1 MGCLYKSASGRE
13 VNNASSSALDAFRLC
28 RRKFRLSR
36 IDGWKQKDRK
46 ASLEFGKCL
55 EAGLQFYFQNGLKA
69 GDGPD
74 EFRRL
79 WSKFIDQPLTY
90 TDQEGD
96 WKDLNTMGVEM
107 LRLFEI
113 VLPTLPIKNPK
124 FQLNYEKKLWPG
136 DPVYGHLGYTAFIDI
151 LSTLDDASRL
161 IIDVKTAKS
170 LLPVSANMISLDGQ
184 LRKYAWVSSIRDV
197 AFLNFVKCRPEDF
210 KKSTSVTLLE
220 DSGDWKAGQ
229 HLVVVSSVEPK
240 EGDETRYFNLAT
252 EETVRKMDEELDQ
265 ISGKGAKEKKEAVFA
280 SYALLN
286 LVNTLPRDRI
296 SKTKV
301 QFVRGTIPEEDL
313 AEIGDQ
319 IGADTLIMNQAAEK
333 GSFPKDGGVRFP
345 NAICGWCEMRGI
357 CLKDNALR
365 DSLLVQIKPKQAEED
380 DWLKELEGDE
390 GE

>member
-1 MGCLYKSASGRE
+1 MSLYKSASGRE
-13 VNNASSSALDAFRLC
+13 VNNASSSSLDTFRLC

-36 IDGWKQKDRK
+36 IDGWKQKYRK

-55 EAGLQFYFQNGLKA
+55 EAGLQFYFQNGLKS

-96 WKDLNTMGVEM
+96 WANLNRVGVEG
-107 LRLFEI
+107 LRLFE
-113 VLPTLPIKNPK
+113 VTLPNLPIKNPK

-151 LSTLDDASRL
+151 LSTLDDATRL

-170 LLPVSANMISLDGQ
+170 SLDITPNMISLDGQ
-184 LRKYAWVSSIRDV
+184 LRKYAWVSGITEV
-197 AFLNFVKCRPEDF
+197 GFLNFVKCKTEDF
-210 KKSTSVTLLE
+210 KKGTAVTLLE
-220 DSGDWKAGQ
+220 DCAYWKAGQ
-229 HLVVVSSVEPK
+229 RLEIAKYKAEEESRLILV
-240 EGDETRYFNLAT
+240 GT
-252 EETVRKMDEELDQ
+252 EESVQKMDEELDK
-265 ISGKGAKEKKEAVFA
+265 ISGKGATEKKEQVLQKFL
-280 SYALLN
+280 SDGLIGS
-286 LVNTLPRDRI
+286 VSRESI
-296 SKTKV
+296 TKV
-301 QFVRGTIPEEDL
+301 KVQWVRGTIPESEL
-313 AEIGDQ
+313 AEIGEQ
-319 IGADTLIMNQAAEK
+319 IGADVLTMNRAGETA
-333 GSFPKDGGVRFP
+333 GYFKDGGVRFP

-380 DWLKELEGDE
+380 DWLKELEEDSE
-390 GE
+390 

>member
-1 MGCLYKSASGRE
+1 MSLYKSASGRE
-13 VNNASSSALDAFRLC
+13 VNNASSSSLDTFRLC

-55 EAGLQFYFQNGLKA
+55 EAGLQFYFQNGLKS

-79 WSKFIDQPLTY
+79 WSKFIDPPLTY

-96 WKDLNTMGVEM
+96 WANLNRVGVEG
-107 LRLFEI
+107 LRLFE
-113 VLPTLPIKNPK
+113 VTLPNLPIKNPK

-151 LSTLDDASRL
+151 LSTLDDATRL

-170 LLPVSANMISLDGQ
+170 SLDITPNMISLDGQ
-184 LRKYAWVSSIRDV
+184 LRKYAWVSGITEV
-197 AFLNFVKCRPEDF
+197 GFLNFVKCKTEDF
-210 KKSTSVTLLE
+210 KKGTAVTLLE
-220 DSGDWKAGQ
+220 DCAYWKAGQ
-229 HLVVVSSVEPK
+229 RLEIAKYKAEEESRLILV
-240 EGDETRYFNLAT
+240 GT
-252 EETVRKMDEELDQ
+252 EESVQKMDEELDK
-265 ISGKGAKEKKEAVFA
+265 ISGKGATEKKEQVLQKFL
-280 SYALLN
+280 SDGLIGS
-286 LVNTLPRDRI
+286 VSRESI
-296 SKTKV
+296 TKV
-301 QFVRGTIPEEDL
+301 KVQWVRGTIPESEL
-313 AEIGDQ
+313 AEIGEQ
-319 IGADTLIMNQAAEK
+319 IGADVLTMNRAGETA
-333 GSFPKDGGVRFP
+333 GYFKDGGVRFP

-380 DWLKELEGDE
+380 DWLKELEEDSE
-390 GE
+390 